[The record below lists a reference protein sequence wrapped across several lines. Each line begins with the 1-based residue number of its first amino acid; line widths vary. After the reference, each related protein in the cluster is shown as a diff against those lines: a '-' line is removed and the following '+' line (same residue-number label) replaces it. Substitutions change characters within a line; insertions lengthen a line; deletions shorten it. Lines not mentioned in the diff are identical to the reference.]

1 MNLSRHF
8 TLAELTH
15 SDTAR
20 AHGIANTPTDEHLAN
35 MKIYLAPGLEQV
47 REICG
52 GTPVNVHVAYRNPE
66 VNRLV
71 GGTPTS
77 DHPKGFA
84 ADIDVPGQTPE
95 TTARLIA
102 AAMKAGKIKV
112 DQLIYESGRRT
123 VHVSFNPVGRGMMGH
138 QPGAP
143 GSRIDWGWF
152 K

>member
-8 TLAELTH
+8 TLEELTH

-35 MKIYLAPGLEQV
+35 MKVYLAPGLEQV

-52 GTPVNVHVAYRNPE
+52 GTPVNVHVAYRNPQ
-66 VNRLV
+66 VNTLV

-84 ADIDVPGQTPE
+84 ADIDVPGQSPE

-112 DQLIYESGRRT
+112 DQLIWESGRHT
-123 VHVSFNPVGRGMMGH
+123 VHVSFNPVARMMMGR
-138 QPGAP
+138 QAGGPGTA
-143 GSRIDWGWF
+143 INWDFF